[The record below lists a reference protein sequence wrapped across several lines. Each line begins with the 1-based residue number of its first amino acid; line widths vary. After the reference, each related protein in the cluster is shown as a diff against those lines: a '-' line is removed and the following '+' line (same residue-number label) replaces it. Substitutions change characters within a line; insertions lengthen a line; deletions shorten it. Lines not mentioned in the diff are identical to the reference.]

1 MTKGDLVKSIAEA
14 KKITLVS
21 AADLVELIFEAISA
35 ELINGGKVSISG
47 FGIFNATSRN
57 ARNGVNPK
65 TGEKIQIAASKS
77 VKFRPGKELKDK
89 INK

>member
-1 MTKGDLVKSIAEA
+1 MTKGELIKVIAEA

-21 AADLVELIFEAISA
+21 AADLVELIFETISS
-35 ELINGGKVSISG
+35 ELVGGGKVSISG
-47 FGIFNATSRN
+47 FGIFNATTRN

-89 INK
+89 INS